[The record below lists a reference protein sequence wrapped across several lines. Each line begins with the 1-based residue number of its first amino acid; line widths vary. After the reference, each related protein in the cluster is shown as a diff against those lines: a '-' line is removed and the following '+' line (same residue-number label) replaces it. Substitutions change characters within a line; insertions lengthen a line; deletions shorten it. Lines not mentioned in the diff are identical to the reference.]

1 MTDVLFSL
9 APVVGGLASFV
20 DVFQVVLGVILSLS
34 GIGLLLM
41 GLIAVADRELRRG
54 GLAAL
59 FGAAMFAVGLWLV
72 GVFG

>member
-1 MTDVLFSL
+1 MPVFVL
-9 APVVGGLASFV
+9 AGFV

-59 FGAAMFAVGLWLV
+59 FGAALFVVGMWLV
-72 GVFG
+72 GVFA